1 MAPWIIIGLV
11 ALIIMF
17 VWATYNKLIRLK
29 NRIQNAW
36 AQINVELKRRYDLI
50 PNLVNTVK
58 GYMKYEKE
66 TLEAVIQARNTCIK
80 ASGVSEQGAAENQ
93 LSGALRQLF
102 ALMENYPD
110 LKSNQNVLNMQEEL
124 TNTENRIAFSRQFY
138 NDIVLRFN
146 ESIMMFPGNIV
157 ASIFGFRKQDYFE
170 VDMNTVQ
177 NTVQV
182 DLSFD
187 SSTPTAPT
195 GTDVQKK

>member
-1 MAPWIIIGLV
+1 MIIWIIIGV
-11 ALIIMF
+11 IALIVMF
-17 VWATYNKLIRLK
+17 VWATYNKLIQLK

-80 ASGVSEQGAAENQ
+80 ASGVPEQGVAENQ

-110 LKSNQNVLNMQEEL
+110 LKANENVAKMQEEL

-146 ESIMMFPGNIV
+146 EAIMMFPGNIV
-157 ASIFGFRKQDYFE
+157 ASIFGFTKQDYFE
-170 VDMNTVQ
+170 VDMDTVQ
-177 NTVQV
+177 NAPKI
-182 DLSFD
+182 DLSFN
-187 SSTPTAPT
+187 
-195 GTDVQKK
+195 TDAQTK

>member
-1 MAPWIIIGLV
+1 MTIWIILV
-11 ALIIMF
+11 VVVLLIMF
-17 VWATYNKLIRLK
+17 VWGTYNKLIQLK

-50 PNLVNTVK
+50 PNLVNAVK
-58 GYMKYEKE
+58 GYMKFEKE
-66 TLEAVIQARNTCIK
+66 TLESVIAARNTCIK
-80 ASGVSEQGAAENQ
+80 ASGVAEQGIAENQ

-110 LKSNQNVLNMQEEL
+110 LKSNQNVMKMQEEL

-157 ASIFGFRKQDYFE
+157 ASIFGFTKQDYFE

-177 NTVQV
+177 NTPTI
-182 DLSFD
+182 DLTFD
-187 SSTPTAPT
+187 SPPSTST
-195 GTDVQKK
+195 GADENTP

>member
-1 MAPWIIIGLV
+1 MTLWIILGVV
-11 ALIIMF
+11 ALIVMF
-17 VWATYNKLIRLK
+17 VWATYNKLIQLK

-80 ASGVSEQGAAENQ
+80 ASSVPEQGAAENQ

-110 LKSNQNVLNMQEEL
+110 LKSNQNVGKMQEEL

-146 ESIMMFPGNIV
+146 EAIMMFPGNII
-157 ASIFGFRKQDYFE
+157 ASIFGFTKKDYFE

-177 NTVQV
+177 NTPTI

-187 SSTPTAPT
+187 SSTPLPPSD
-195 GTDVQKK
+195 TDAQTK

>member
-1 MAPWIIIGLV
+1 MALWIIIGLV

-17 VWATYNKLIRLK
+17 VWATYNKLIQLK

-58 GYMKYEKE
+58 GYMKFEKE

-177 NTVQV
+177 NTPQI

-195 GTDVQKK
+195 GSDVQKR

>member
-1 MAPWIIIGLV
+1 MAIWIILGVVTL
-11 ALIIMF
+11 LIMF
-17 VWATYNKLIRLK
+17 VWGTYNKLIQLK

-58 GYMKYEKE
+58 GYMKFEKE
-66 TLEAVIQARNTCIK
+66 TLESVIEARNTCIK
-80 ASGVSEQGAAENQ
+80 ASGVAEQGIAENQ

-110 LKSNQNVLNMQEEL
+110 LKSNQNVMKMQEEL

-157 ASIFGFRKQDYFE
+157 ASIFGFTKQDYFE

-177 NTVQV
+177 NAPTI
-182 DLSFD
+182 DLTFD
-187 SSTPTAPT
+187 SPPPTSTGADENTP
-195 GTDVQKK
+195 